1 MGKVVTDGNIS
12 IGYEYFKGVRKK
24 PCVMVRIG
32 NDGYIL
38 GTFANEVNAE
48 FFVDKLAEMTR
59 AKDEREVIGNDGAAE
74 KDT

>member
-24 PCVMVRIG
+24 PCIWIEIDGV
-32 NDGYIL
+32 GYIL
-38 GTFANEVNAE
+38 GTFASEENAE

-59 AKDEREVIGNDGAAE
+59 SKDEEKGGAE
-74 KDT
+74 